1 MKNITSLSLCI
12 LFFCTFSSLTNAGQC
27 ALSKVSERN
36 MRLSSY
42 LHSQTASSF
51 RVKCDRAYNIRFRS
65 MNLVN
70 SKGDSFVSNGSKRIS
85 TFMRIEGADK
95 SEWNT
100 LLSPINAL
108 DNKYS
113 VIVELMEKPNV
124 NAPAGTYTDKIYIDL
139 FF

>member
-1 MKNITSLSLCI
+1 
-12 LFFCTFSSLTNAGQC
+12 
-27 ALSKVSERN
+27 
-36 MRLSSY
+36 
-42 LHSQTASSF
+42 
-51 RVKCDRAYNIRFRS
+51 

-85 TFMRIEGADK
+85 TFMRIEGTDK